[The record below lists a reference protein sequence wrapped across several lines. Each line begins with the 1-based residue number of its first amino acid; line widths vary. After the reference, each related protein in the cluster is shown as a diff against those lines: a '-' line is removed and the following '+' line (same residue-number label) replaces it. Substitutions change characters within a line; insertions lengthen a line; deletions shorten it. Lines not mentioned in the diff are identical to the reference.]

1 MRIALLV
8 LIVLAAALAP
18 IGVATGQART
28 SWYAPLSADEEVPRN
43 NSRGTGFATFE
54 MAPNNTLRYYLFVD
68 NIQNVQMAHIH
79 IAPAGQNGGV
89 AIWLYP
95 PAPPARLIAGA
106 VSGAIGEGTIAVANF
121 TGPLQGQQFSALI
134 NALNNGQAYVNVH
147 TNQFPG
153 GEIRGQI
160 R

>member
-18 IGVATGQART
+18 TGVATGQART

-43 NSRGTGFATFE
+43 ASRGTGFATFE
-54 MAPNNTLRYYLFVD
+54 MGPNNTLSYYLFVD
-68 NIQNVQMAHIH
+68 GLQNVQMAHIH
-79 IAPAGQNGGV
+79 IGAAGQNGPV

-95 PAPPARLIAGA
+95 PAPPAVLMAGP
-106 VSGAIGEGTIAVANF
+106 VSGAIGGGTIALANF
-121 TGPLQGQQFSALI
+121 MGPLQGQQFTALI

-147 TNQFPG
+147 TTQFPG
-153 GEIRGQI
+153 GEIRGQV